1 MIGVICIEYKTL
13 FKYVYVLFQFLIF
26 FKFGGIKL
34 VKWKILI
41 RVKLIKENEYK
52 YEFVINRN

>member
-26 FKFGGIKL
+26 FKFGRIKL